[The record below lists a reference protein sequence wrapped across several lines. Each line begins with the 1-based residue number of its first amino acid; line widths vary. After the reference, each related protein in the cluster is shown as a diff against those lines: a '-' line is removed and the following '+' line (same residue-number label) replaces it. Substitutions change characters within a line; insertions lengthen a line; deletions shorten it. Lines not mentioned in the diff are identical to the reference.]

1 VIAATHV
8 DLEARVAE
16 GSFRADLFYRLNVL
30 ALRVPSLRERREDI
44 GALVEAL
51 LDDIAARS
59 GQRPLELADDALAL
73 LAAQPWPG
81 NVRQLRNLLERAQLS
96 ADSGPLDAA
105 ALAALLGTAG
115 AVLAMPVAAARAG
128 AAPDASLGARPD
140 AGQDAIRAATPDAR
154 PGEGVVPLAD
164 ALAHAERVALRAALQ
179 ACGGNRRLAAS
190 RLGISRAGL
199 YAKLQQH
206 GITR

>member
-1 VIAATHV
+1 MPA
-8 DLEARVAE
+8 
-16 GSFRADLFYRLNVL
+16 
-30 ALRVPSLRERREDI
+30 LRERREDI
-44 GALVEAL
+44 RALVEAL

-96 ADSGPLDAA
+96 ADSGPLDGA
-105 ALAALLGTAG
+105 ALAALLGAAAPALSLAIGTASAG
-115 AVLAMPVAAARAG
+115 AGTPAAAPGASRHAAPDTSPDATPDASRE
-128 AAPDASLGARPD
+128 AAPDALPGA
-140 AGQDAIRAATPDAR
+140 
-154 PGEGVVPLAD
+154 GVVPLAD
-164 ALAHAERVALRAALQ
+164 TLARAERSALLAALQ

-206 GITR
+206 GIAR